1 MVPVKKKRA
10 IRQTRGVIL
19 ATTFVLAIAFAV
31 AFLSANVI
39 TTMRDAADTIDAN
52 RSVNAVEAA
61 VSSIKKRLG
70 ATVRDN
76 AVWDDAY
83 AAVSSPEADA
93 WIYDN
98 WGSTSE
104 DYPLY
109 DGAIVLDATGAQV
122 KAYLKGEEFD
132 AISAFGPDFVRRA
145 IEASSNR
152 GPDPLTNFYPFSGRV
167 MMLAT
172 MAIQP
177 FADQPENGDYKSLTF
192 FKELTPEYVAAISED
207 FQIEGLA
214 LSDTPQPGYLIR
226 ALHGTDGQAVGYLN
240 WPEQRPG
247 SSVYEQVKPRLAMLV
262 GLFVLFLVVVVVF
275 SALELRKE
283 RAAAAKASHDA
294 SHDYL
299 TGLLNRVGLIRAIR
313 EAPEG
318 SSVVHLIDLDGF
330 KAVNDTWGH
339 AVGDALIRLVAEKL
353 ATIHPDV
360 VAAAR
365 LGGDEFALIQQGPS
379 SPVEFGNRIVRS
391 LAEPFDIDGRTVE
404 VGASV
409 GFTVKTADLAELE
422 IIRRA
427 DMALY
432 RAKED
437 GRGQVVAFDEQLDRE
452 REELAFAENRL
463 KTAIEQDEI
472 KIVFQPLIAATDGEI
487 NGVEALARWV
497 PPTGTVSPEV
507 FIPLAEKSGLI
518 EALTRKMLLG
528 SIRAVSCWQSLE
540 LSVNVSPIQLCNPN
554 FAGEVKKMLA
564 EEGFDANRLILEVT
578 EGVLISKPDRARR
591 SIDALRAVGVRF
603 AMDDFGTGHASIG
616 TLRQFGFDKVK
627 IDRSLMSSNNGEVL
641 KATIHLA
648 SALDLPVTAEGIET
662 EEQARTAREAGC
674 QSLQGHLCG
683 KPMTVEQLRDRLT
696 PMPGRGGL
704 PDRQSFTPPL

>member
-1 MVPVKKKRA
+1 MIPVKTKRA
-10 IRQTRGVIL
+10 IRQNRGVIL
-19 ATTFVLAIAFAV
+19 ATTFVLAIAFTV
-31 AFLSANVI
+31 AFLSGNVV
-39 TTMRDAADTIDAN
+39 TAMRDAANSIDAN
-52 RSVNAVEAA
+52 RSVNAVQAA
-61 VSSIKKRLG
+61 VSSIKKKLG

-83 AAVSSPEADA
+83 AAVSSQDADA

-98 WGSTSE
+98 WGSTSD

-109 DGAIVLDATGAQV
+109 DGAIVLDAKGAQV

-145 IEASSNR
+145 IAASGNR
-152 GPDPLTNFYPFSGRV
+152 SPDPLVNFYPFSGHV

-172 MAIQP
+172 MAVQP
-177 FADQPENGDYKSLTF
+177 FGDQPENEAYKSLTF
-192 FKELTPEYVAAISED
+192 FKELTPDYVTTISED
-207 FQIEGLA
+207 FQIEGLV
-214 LSDTPQPGYLIR
+214 LSDVPQPGQITR
-226 ALHGTDGQAVGYLN
+226 ALHGTQGQPVGYLN
-240 WPEQRPG
+240 WPELRPG
-247 SSVYEQVKPRLAMLV
+247 TAVYDQVKPRLAMLV
-262 GLFVLFLVVVVVF
+262 GLFILFLVVVVVF

-283 RAAAAKASHDA
+283 RAVAAKAAHDA
-294 SHDYL
+294 SHEYL
-299 TGLLNRVGLIRAIR
+299 TGLLNRVGLVRAIG
-313 EAPEG
+313 EAPERT
-318 SSVVHLIDLDGF
+318 SVIHLVDLDGF

-339 AVGDALIRLVAEKL
+339 AVGDELIRLVARKL

-360 VAAAR
+360 LAAAR
-365 LGGDEFALIQQGPS
+365 LGGDEFAVIQHGAS
-379 SPVEFGNRIVRS
+379 GAAEFGARIVRA

-409 GFTVKTADLAELE
+409 GFAVKAAHLPELE

-452 REELAFAENRL
+452 REDRAFAERRL
-463 KTAIEQDEI
+463 KTAIEDDEI
-472 KIVFQPLIAATDGEI
+472 QIVFQPLVAASGGEI
-487 NGVEALARWV
+487 TGVEALARWA

-528 SIRAVSCWQSLE
+528 SIRAVSSWQSLE

-554 FAGEVKKMLA
+554 FAGEVKTMLV
-564 EEGFDANRLILEVT
+564 EEDFDANRLILEVT

-603 AMDDFGTGHASIG
+603 AMDDFGTGHASVG

-627 IDRSLMSSNNGEVL
+627 IDRSLMSSDNNEVL

-648 SALDLPVTAEGIET
+648 SSLDIPVTAEGIET
-662 EEQARTAREAGC
+662 EEQAQTAREAGC
-674 QSLQGHLCG
+674 QLLQGHLCG
-683 KPMTVEQLRDRLT
+683 KPMTVEQLRDRLI
-696 PMPGRGGL
+696 PDGR
-704 PDRQSFTPPL
+704 PLRIA

>member
-1 MVPVKKKRA
+1 MIPAKNKRT
-10 IRQTRGVIL
+10 IRQTRDVIL

-31 AFLSANVI
+31 AFLSASVI
-39 TTMRDAADTIDAN
+39 TTMRDAADEIDAN

-61 VSSIKKRLG
+61 VSSIKKKLG

-83 AAVSSPEADA
+83 TAVSSPEADA

-109 DGAIVLDATGAQV
+109 DGAIILDAKGAEV

-145 IEASSNR
+145 IEASSHR
-152 GPDPLTNFYPFSGRV
+152 DPDPLTNFYPFSGRV

-177 FADQPENGDYKSLTF
+177 FADQPDNGDYKSLTF

-214 LSDTPQPGYLIR
+214 LGDTPQPGHLIR
-226 ALHGTDGQAVGYLN
+226 ALHGTDGRAVGYLN

-262 GLFVLFLVVVVVF
+262 GLFVLFLVVVVFF

-353 ATIHPDV
+353 ATIHPDI

-365 LGGDEFALIQQGPS
+365 LGGDEFAVIQQGS
-379 SPVEFGNRIVRS
+379 SCPVEFGDRIVRS

-409 GFTVKTADLAELE
+409 GFAVKTADLPELE

-437 GRGQVVAFDEQLDRE
+437 GRGQVVAFDDQLDKE
-452 REELAFAENRL
+452 REELAIAENRL

-518 EALTRKMLLG
+518 EALTRKILLG

-648 SALDLPVTAEGIET
+648 SALDMPVTAEGIET

-674 QSLQGHLCG
+674 QLLQGYLCG

-696 PMPGRGGL
+696 PDARPGRIA
-704 PDRQSFTPPL
+704 

>member
-1 MVPVKKKRA
+1 MFPLTKKRA
-10 IRQTRGVIL
+10 IRQTRGVMM
-19 ATTFVLAIAFAV
+19 ATAFVLAIALAV
-31 AFLSANVI
+31 AFLSASVV
-39 TTMRDAADTIDAN
+39 TTMRDAADRIDAN
-52 RSVNAVEAA
+52 RSVAAVQAA

-83 AAVSSPEADA
+83 AAVSSQEADA

-132 AISAFGPDFVRRA
+132 AASTFGSRFVRRA
-145 IEASSNR
+145 IAASRNR
-152 GPDPLTNFYPFSGRV
+152 SPDPLVDVYPFSGRV
-167 MMLAT
+167 MTLAT

-177 FADQPENGDYKSLTF
+177 FAEHPDNGEYKSLTF
-192 FKELTPEYVAAISED
+192 FKELTPDYVATISED

-214 LSDTPQPGYLIR
+214 LNPAPHPDQLNL
-226 ALHGTDGQAVGYLN
+226 ALDGTSGHAIGYLN

-247 SSVYEQVKPRLAMLV
+247 SAVYEQVKPRLAMLIA
-262 GLFVLFLVVVVVF
+262 LFVLFLVVVVAF

-283 RAAAAKASHDA
+283 RAIAARAAHDA

-299 TGLLNRVGLIRAIR
+299 TGLLNRVGLIGAIGAAR
-313 EAPEG
+313 EG
-318 SSVVHLIDLDGF
+318 SSVVHLVDLDGF

-339 AVGDALIRLVAEKL
+339 AVGDELIRLVAGKL

-379 SPVEFGNRIVRS
+379 SPAELGERIVRS

-409 GFTVKTADLAELE
+409 GFAAETTGLAELE

-452 REELAFAENRL
+452 REDRAFAEKRL
-463 KTAIEQDEI
+463 KTAIDEDEI
-472 KIVFQPLIAATDGEI
+472 QIVFQPLIAAADGEI
-487 NGVEALARWV
+487 TGVEALARWA

-518 EALTRKMLLG
+518 ETLTRKMLLG

-554 FAGEVKKMLA
+554 FAGEVKKMLS

-616 TLRQFGFDKVK
+616 TLRQFGFCKVK
-627 IDRSLMSSNNGEVL
+627 IDRSLMSSNNDEVL

-648 SALDLPVTAEGIET
+648 SALDIPVTAEGIET

-674 QSLQGHLCG
+674 QLLQGHLCG
-683 KPMTVEQLRDRLT
+683 KPMTVEQLRGRL
-696 PMPGRGGL
+696 MPDAHPGQIG
-704 PDRQSFTPPL
+704 

>member
-1 MVPVKKKRA
+1 MIPAKTKRA

-19 ATTFVLAIAFAV
+19 ATTFVLAIAFTV
-31 AFLSANVI
+31 ALLSANVV
-39 TTMRDAADTIDAN
+39 TAMRDAANVIDAN
-52 RSVNAVEAA
+52 RSVNAVQAA

-83 AAVSSPEADA
+83 AAVSSQDADA

-109 DGAIVLDATGAQV
+109 DGAIVLDATGAQI

-132 AISAFGPDFVRRA
+132 AISAFGPELVQRA
-145 IEASSNR
+145 IAASDNR
-152 GPDPLTNFYPFSGRV
+152 GPDPLVNFYPFSGRV

-177 FADQPENGDYKSLTF
+177 FGDQPENEAYKSLTF
-192 FKELTPEYVAAISED
+192 FKELTPEYVATISED

-214 LSDTPQPGYLIR
+214 LSDAPQPGQLTR
-226 ALHGTDGQAVGYLN
+226 ALHGTQGQPVGYLN
-240 WPEQRPG
+240 WPELRPG
-247 SSVYEQVKPRLAMLV
+247 TAVYDQVKPRLAMLV
-262 GLFVLFLVVVVVF
+262 GLFILFLVVVVVF
-275 SALELRKE
+275 SGLELRKE
-283 RAAAAKASHDA
+283 RAVAAKAAHDA

-299 TGLLNRVGLIRAIR
+299 TGLLNRVGLVRAIG

-318 SSVVHLIDLDGF
+318 ASVIHLVDLDGF

-339 AVGDALIRLVAEKL
+339 AVGDELIRLVGRKL

-360 VAAAR
+360 LAAAR
-365 LGGDEFALIQQGPS
+365 LGGDEFAVIQRGAS
-379 SPVEFGNRIVRS
+379 DAAAFGARIVRA

-409 GFTVKTADLAELE
+409 GFAVKIPRLAELE

-437 GRGQVVAFDEQLDRE
+437 GRGQVVAFDEHLDRE
-452 REELAFAENRL
+452 REEQAFAERRL
-463 KTAIEQDEI
+463 KTAIEDDEI
-472 KIVFQPLIAATDGEI
+472 QIVFQPLIAATGGEI
-487 NGVEALARWV
+487 TGVEALARWA
-497 PPTGTVSPEV
+497 PPTGTISPEV

-528 SIRAVSCWQSLE
+528 SIRAVSSWQSLE

-554 FAGEVKKMLA
+554 FAGEVKTMLG

-627 IDRSLMSSNNGEVL
+627 IDRSLMNSGNNEVL

-648 SALDLPVTAEGIET
+648 SALDIPVTAEGIET
-662 EEQARTAREAGC
+662 EEQAQTAREAGC
-674 QSLQGHLCG
+674 QLLQGHLCG
-683 KPMTVEQLRDRLT
+683 KPMTVEQLRDRLI
-696 PMPGRGGL
+696 PDGR
-704 PDRQSFTPPL
+704 PVRIA